1 MAYAYVNAAQFSSN
15 NSPVAT
21 SGVITLAVT
30 AGNAL
35 IVTVV
40 CDDGAGVPV
49 STITDQGGGALSFVQ
64 AGTTVTGSVFSMA
77 MFYLVNVPSSPTGI
91 IVNLSVS
98 TQRLSVQI
106 SQFSGISGSLDGV
119 AGGTATATLASNNVI
134 FPSITNANQPALF
147 YAVGFDDTTYTAG
160 PTAGTGFTFH
170 GALANRVPQPTD
182 SGNNPGLTEDKRLT
196 ATGSQTAT
204 LTNNAVSGDLY
215 LMISLALDEI
225 STTPNTATIAWVS

>member
-1 MAYAYVNAAQFSSN
+1 MAYSYVNSAQFSSN

-21 SGVITLAVT
+21 SGVMTLAVT
-30 AGNAL
+30 AGNTL
-35 IVTVV
+35 IVTVA
-40 CDDGAGVPV
+40 CDVGAGVPL
-49 STITDQGGGALSFVQ
+49 SGITDQSGGALSFVQ
-64 AGTTVTGSVFSMA
+64 AGTTVTGTVFSMA
-77 MFYLVNVPSSPTGI
+77 VYYLVNVPTSPTGI

-98 TQRLSVQI
+98 TQRLAVQI
-106 SQFSGISGSLDGV
+106 TQYSGIAGTIDGV
-119 AGGTATATLASNNVI
+119 AIGTATATLAANNVV

-170 GALANRVPQPTD
+170 GNLSDRVPQPTNL
-182 SGNNPGLTEDKRLT
+182 GNNPGIAEDKRLT

-204 LTNNAVSGDLY
+204 MNNNAVSGDLY

-225 STTPNTATIAWVS
+225 GISPNTASIAWVT